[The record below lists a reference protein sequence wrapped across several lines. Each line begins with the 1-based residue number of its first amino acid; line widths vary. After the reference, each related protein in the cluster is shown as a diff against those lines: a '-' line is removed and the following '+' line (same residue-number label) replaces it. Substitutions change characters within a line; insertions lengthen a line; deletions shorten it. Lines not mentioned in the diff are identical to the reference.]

1 MNQQNNNWKRKTYFN
16 GTLAGAV
23 LGLLGAYLFA
33 RSAEEDVDRNGGQ
46 PIKLQTGQ
54 LLSIMLAVLA
64 VIRQIAESGK
74 SK

>member
-1 MNQQNNNWKRKTYFN
+1 MNNNNNWKRNTYLN
-16 GTLAGAV
+16 GTFAGAL
-23 LGLLGAYLFA
+23 LGLVGAYLFA
-33 RSAEEDVDRNGGQ
+33 RAAEEDVDRNGGQ

-54 LLSIMLAVLA
+54 LLSIMLAILA